1 MIRSKSSKLK
11 QYELEDKSCSVTST
25 VCDDEELHEYG
36 NQSTLTRRRHDMGNS
51 LGDET
56 SCKSS
61 TPLTYST
68 LNVLAPNG
76 Q

>member
-1 MIRSKSSKLK
+1 M
-11 QYELEDKSCSVTST
+11 QDKRISYTHLIKETENCTT
-25 VCDDEELHEYG
+25 REGAFY
-36 NQSTLTRRRHDMGNS
+36 LTKRRHDMGNL

-68 LNVLAPNG
+68 LNVLPPNG